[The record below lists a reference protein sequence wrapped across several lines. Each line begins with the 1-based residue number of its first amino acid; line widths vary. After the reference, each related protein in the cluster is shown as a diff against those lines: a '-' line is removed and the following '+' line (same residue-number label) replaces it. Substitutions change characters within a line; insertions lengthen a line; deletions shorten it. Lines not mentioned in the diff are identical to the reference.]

1 MKSSDLGKKVIRKE
15 LALIPKSPGVYRML
29 NHKGDILYVGKA
41 KNLPNRLKNYVSEK
55 NHIIRT
61 ERMLSQTFKIEITT
75 TANESEALLLEANL
89 IKKFKPKFNIL
100 LKDDKS
106 FPFIFIGN
114 KDQWPQVTKH
124 RGKKDKDGFYFGPFA
139 SAGSANWTVKM
150 LQKIFLL
157 RVCDETTFKNRKRP
171 CILYQI
177 KRCSAPCVGY
187 VEKKEYKNSVEAT
200 IRTTKGTNFDYFSK
214 EAKNKF
220 FNEEYQVT
228 NLSDRM
234 GMRLEGPKLENIVN
248 TNIKSE
254 GLVKGVV
261 QVPADGNPIIMFS
274 DHGSIGGYPKIAVV
288 ITADHDKAAQLA
300 PGSRIKFKEVNLDEA
315 ESLFKTY
322 SKDTKSYLEK
332 IK

>member
-1 MKSSDLGKKVIRKE
+1 MSDTYFEILRSGTNSSIQDKGRTNLYHIGITISGAMDQRIFSISNALVNNNLNEGVIEFAYQGPLLQLKNGS
-15 LALIPKSPGVYRML
+15 ANFVITGNVVF
-29 NHKGDILYVGKA
+29 NILR
-41 KNLPNRLKNYVSEK
+41 KNLTIEEGKCFQSYLLEK
-55 NHIIRT
+55 EDQIDIIYT
-61 ERMLSQTFKIEITT
+61 KDSVFGYLAIEGGFKIEKVWDSYSVNTKAKIGP
-75 TANESEALLLEANL
+75 NNGEKFSVGDKIYINKSEAKNF
-89 IKKFKPKFNIL
+89 IKK
-100 LKDDKS
+100 
-106 FPFIFIGN
+106 
-114 KDQWPQVTKH
+114 
-124 RGKKDKDGFYFGPFA
+124 
-139 SAGSANWTVKM
+139 
-150 LQKIFLL
+150 KI
-157 RVCDETTFKNRKRP
+157 
-171 CILYQI
+171 
-177 KRCSAPCVGY
+177 
-187 VEKKEYKNSVEAT
+187 EYKKSVET
-200 IRTTKGTNFDYFSK
+200 SIRTTKGTNFDYFSK

-300 PGSRIKFKEVNLDEA
+300 PGSRIIFKEVNLDEA

>member
-1 MKSSDLGKKVIRKE
+1 MSDTYFEILRSGTNSSIQDKGRTHLYHIGITISGAMDQRIFSISNALVNNNLNEGVIE
-15 LALIPKSPGVYRML
+15 FAYQGPLLQ
-29 NHKGDILYVGKA
+29 
-41 KNLPNRLKNYVSEK
+41 LKNGSANFVITGNVVFNILRKNSIIEEGKRFQSYLLEK
-55 NHIIRT
+55 EDQIDIIYT
-61 ERMLSQTFKIEITT
+61 KDSVFGYLAIEGGFKIEKVWDSYSVNTKAKIGPNNGEKFS
-75 TANESEALLLEANL
+75 AGEKIY
-89 IKKFKPKFNIL
+89 IKKSEVNNF
-100 LKDDKS
+100 
-106 FPFIFIGN
+106 
-114 KDQWPQVTKH
+114 V
-124 RGKKDKDGFYFGPFA
+124 KK
-139 SAGSANWTVKM
+139 
-150 LQKIFLL
+150 KI
-157 RVCDETTFKNRKRP
+157 
-171 CILYQI
+171 
-177 KRCSAPCVGY
+177 
-187 VEKKEYKNSVEAT
+187 EYKNSVEAT
-200 IRTTKGTNFDYFSK
+200 IRITKGTNFDYFSK

-220 FNEEYQVT
+220 FKEEYLVT

-261 QVPADGNPIIMFS
+261 QVPADGNPIVMFS

>member
-1 MKSSDLGKKVIRKE
+1 MSDAYFEILRSGTNSSIQDKGRTHLYHIGITISGAMDQRIFSISNALVNNNLNEGVIE
-15 LALIPKSPGVYRML
+15 FAYQGPLLQ
-29 NHKGDILYVGKA
+29 
-41 KNLPNRLKNYVSEK
+41 LKNGSANFVITGNVVFNILRKNSIIEEGKCFQSYFLEK
-55 NHIIRT
+55 EDQIDIIYT
-61 ERMLSQTFKIEITT
+61 KDSVFGYLAIEGGFKIEKVWDSYSVNTKAKIGPNNGEKFS
-75 TANESEALLLEANL
+75 AGEKIY
-89 IKKFKPKFNIL
+89 IKKSEVNNF
-100 LKDDKS
+100 
-106 FPFIFIGN
+106 
-114 KDQWPQVTKH
+114 V
-124 RGKKDKDGFYFGPFA
+124 KK
-139 SAGSANWTVKM
+139 
-150 LQKIFLL
+150 KI
-157 RVCDETTFKNRKRP
+157 
-171 CILYQI
+171 
-177 KRCSAPCVGY
+177 
-187 VEKKEYKNSVEAT
+187 EYKNSVEAT
-200 IRTTKGTNFDYFSK
+200 IRITKGTNFDYFSK

-220 FNEEYQVT
+220 FKEEYLVT

-261 QVPADGNPIIMFS
+261 QVPADGNPIVMFS

>member
-1 MKSSDLGKKVIRKE
+1 MSDTYFEILRSGTNSSIQDKGRNHLYHIGITISGAMDRKIFTLSNALVNNNLNEGVIE
-15 LALIPKSPGVYRML
+15 FAYQGPLLQ
-29 NHKGDILYVGKA
+29 
-41 KNLPNRLKNYVSEK
+41 LKNGSANFVITGNVVFNILRKNSTIEEGKCFQSYLLEK
-55 NHIIRT
+55 EDQIDIIYT
-61 ERMLSQTFKIEITT
+61 KDSVFGYLAIEGGFKIEKVWDSYSVNTKAKIGPNNGEKFS
-75 TANESEALLLEANL
+75 AGEKIY
-89 IKKFKPKFNIL
+89 IKKSEVNN
-100 LKDDKS
+100 
-106 FPFIFIGN
+106 FI
-114 KDQWPQVTKH
+114 
-124 RGKKDKDGFYFGPFA
+124 KK
-139 SAGSANWTVKM
+139 
-150 LQKIFLL
+150 KI
-157 RVCDETTFKNRKRP
+157 
-171 CILYQI
+171 
-177 KRCSAPCVGY
+177 
-187 VEKKEYKNSVEAT
+187 EYKNSVEAT

-322 SKDTKSYLEK
+322 SNDTKSYLEK

>member
-1 MKSSDLGKKVIRKE
+1 MSDTYFEILRSGTNSSIQDKGRTNLYHIGITISGAMDQRIFSISNALVNNNLNEGVIE
-15 LALIPKSPGVYRML
+15 FAYQGPLLQ
-29 NHKGDILYVGKA
+29 
-41 KNLPNRLKNYVSEK
+41 LKNGNANFVITGNVVFNILRKNSTIEEGKCFQSYLLEK
-55 NHIIRT
+55 EDQIDIIYT
-61 ERMLSQTFKIEITT
+61 KDSVFGYLAIEGGFKIEKVWDSYSVNTKAKIGPNNGEKFS
-75 TANESEALLLEANL
+75 AGEKIY
-89 IKKFKPKFNIL
+89 IKKSEVNN
-100 LKDDKS
+100 
-106 FPFIFIGN
+106 FI
-114 KDQWPQVTKH
+114 
-124 RGKKDKDGFYFGPFA
+124 KK
-139 SAGSANWTVKM
+139 
-150 LQKIFLL
+150 KI
-157 RVCDETTFKNRKRP
+157 
-171 CILYQI
+171 
-177 KRCSAPCVGY
+177 
-187 VEKKEYKNSVEAT
+187 EYKNSVEAT

-322 SKDTKSYLEK
+322 SNDTKSYLEK

>member
-1 MKSSDLGKKVIRKE
+1 MSDTYFEILRSGTNSSIQDKGRTHLYHIGITISGAMDQRIFSISNALVNNNLNEGVIE
-15 LALIPKSPGVYRML
+15 FAYQGPLLQ
-29 NHKGDILYVGKA
+29 
-41 KNLPNRLKNYVSEK
+41 LKNGSVNFVITGNVVFNILRKNSIIEEGKRFQSYLLEK
-55 NHIIRT
+55 EDQIDIIYT
-61 ERMLSQTFKIEITT
+61 KDSVFGYLAIEGGFKIEKVWDSYSVNTKAKIGPNNGEKFS
-75 TANESEALLLEANL
+75 AGEKIY
-89 IKKFKPKFNIL
+89 IKKSEVNNF
-100 LKDDKS
+100 
-106 FPFIFIGN
+106 
-114 KDQWPQVTKH
+114 V
-124 RGKKDKDGFYFGPFA
+124 KK
-139 SAGSANWTVKM
+139 
-150 LQKIFLL
+150 KI
-157 RVCDETTFKNRKRP
+157 DYN
-171 CILYQI
+171 
-177 KRCSAPCVGY
+177 
-187 VEKKEYKNSVEAT
+187 NSVTTT
-200 IRTTKGTNFDYFSK
+200 IRTTKGTNFDYFSE

-288 ITADHDKAAQLA
+288 ITADHDKASQLM
-300 PGSRIKFKEVNLDEA
+300 PGSKIKFKEVNLDEA